1 MARTILVPLDG
12 SPLAEQGV
20 HTACRVAI
28 ETDAEILLLTAVSF
42 SARAGAAERTKER
55 VALADARQYLAYQQQ
70 SIARYGI
77 VAHAL
82 VVPGD
87 AVRAILFTAENED
100 VDLISMATHG
110 RSALR
115 YALLGSVA
123 AAVVRETRVPIMLS
137 RVIDWPHAQEMAP
150 YQRVL
155 VPLDGTPFSEAA
167 LHFVKERELGQAGEL
182 MLLRAVDRA
191 RILAIPPKAPGDD
204 EISMFDIT
212 EQETARRVREAGDYL
227 HRLGVD
233 HPEMPP
239 YRIVV
244 ATDTPGRAIA
254 DTVVRDH
261 ADLVVLA
268 THDRHGVD
276 RLLHGSVARQ
286 VLQHTDVPV
295 VLVRGETYPQSK
307 EHSETPRPEEH
318 VTLRDARA
326 EHIMEEQRELD
337 LVGSTRA

>member
-1 MARTILVPLDG
+1 MAGTILVPLDG

-28 ETDAEILLLTAVSF
+28 ETHAELLLMTAVTF
-42 SARAGAAERTKER
+42 AAHAGAAERAKER
-55 VALADARQYLAYQQQ
+55 LALADARQYLDYQQQ
-70 SIARYGI
+70 SVARWGLD
-77 VAHAL
+77 VRTM

-87 AVRAILFTAENED
+87 AVRAILFATETEGIE
-100 VDLISMATHG
+100 LISMATHG
-110 RSALR
+110 RSALLH
-115 YALLGSVA
+115 ALLGSVS
-123 AAVVRETRVPIMLS
+123 AAVVRETRVPIVLS
-137 RVIDWPHAQEMAP
+137 RVLDWPNAQEMAP

-155 VPLDGTPFSEAA
+155 VPLDGTSFSEAA
-167 LHFVKERELGQAGEL
+167 LHFVTARQLGHTGEL
-182 MLLRAVDRA
+182 MLLRAVERA

-204 EISMFDIT
+204 EVSMFDIT
-212 EQETARRVREAGDYL
+212 EQETARRVRAADDYL
-227 HRLGVD
+227 HRLGAD
-233 HPEMPP
+233 HPELQP

-254 DTVVRDH
+254 DTIVRDR

-295 VLVRGETYPQSK
+295 VLVRGETYPV
-307 EHSETPRPEEH
+307 TEEAAPARQPDEQPII
-318 VTLRDARA
+318 RDARA
-326 EHIMEEQRELD
+326 EHIMREQADREPI
-337 LVGSTRA
+337 GSTRG